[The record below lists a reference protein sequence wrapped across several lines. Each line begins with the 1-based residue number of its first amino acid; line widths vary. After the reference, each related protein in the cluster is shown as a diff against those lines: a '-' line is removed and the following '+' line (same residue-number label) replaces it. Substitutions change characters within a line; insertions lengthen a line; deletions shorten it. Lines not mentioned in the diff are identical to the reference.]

1 MTKKLNMILIL
12 IIKTIPTERR
22 ERWLKNFKK
31 RTRLARRLHF
41 NFYANLIEFIK
52 NIIFSKTFFENYR
65 TSPKDF
71 SRRRKLSFPILILFL
86 INFRKGSYQDELD
99 GFFKVINHE
108 DNFIRFVTDAAI
120 CKARHKVKF
129 EAFIELNRST
139 TTFFYKNSPHQTW
152 NGLNLIG
159 VDGSTAKLPKEDVIS
174 EHFGCLK
181 PHTGDSVPMARIS
194 QMFDVLNKITIDAII
209 APIHIGERD
218 LAIQHILNLTSKDLL
233 LLDRGYPAFWLFK
246 LICSQKSN
254 FCARVPY
261 NTWKITKKFLY
272 SGKYDKIT
280 TFSPSPAAVVKC
292 KELGLDISPL
302 KLRMIRVD
310 LENGTTEILITN
322 LLDEEKY
329 PSDIFGELYFLRWP
343 VEEDY
348 KCMKR
353 RIEIERFSGKSILS
367 VFQDFHSK
375 VFAKNLTSILAYT
388 VKDEID
394 QRYKKRK
401 FPQQINFTQ
410 ALSKMKDNIVLLFQR
425 AEDVVSKIIMS
436 LREIFIVTVEPVRKG
451 RKFPR
456 NHKIGGKEF
465 YPNCKQIR

>member
-1 MTKKLNMILIL
+1 MLNMILIVIL
-12 IIKTIPTERR
+12 LKINSTERR
-22 ERWLKNFKK
+22 EKCLKNFKK
-31 RTRLARRLHF
+31 RTRLARRLLF
-41 NFYANLIEFIK
+41 NFCANLIEFIK
-52 NIIFSKTFFENYR
+52 NIIFSKTFLENNR

-71 SRRRKLSFPILILFL
+71 SRKRKLSFPILILFL

-99 GFFKVINHE
+99 GFFKAVNHE

-129 EAFIELNRST
+129 ESFIELNRST
-139 TTFFYKNSPHQTW
+139 TIFFYKNSPHQTW
-152 NGLNLIG
+152 NGLNLFA

-174 EHFGCLK
+174 EHFGGLN
-181 PHTGDSVPMARIS
+181 PDTGDPVPMARIS
-194 QMFDVLNKITIDAII
+194 QMFDVQNKVTIDAVI
-209 APIHIGERD
+209 APLTIGERD
-218 LAIQHILNLTSKDLL
+218 LAIQHILNLTSNDLL
-233 LLDRGYPAFWLFK
+233 LLDRGYPAFWFFK

-254 FCARVPY
+254 FCARMPY
-261 NTWKITKKFLY
+261 DTWKITKKFFY
-272 SGKYDKIT
+272 SGKYDQIA
-280 TFSPSPAAVVKC
+280 TFSPSPVAIAKC

-322 LLDEEKY
+322 LLDEKKY
-329 PSDIFGELYFLRWP
+329 PFDIFGDLYFLRWP

-353 RIEIERFSGKSILS
+353 RIEIERFSGKSVLS
-367 VFQDFHSK
+367 VFQDFHAK

-425 AEDVVSKIIMS
+425 TGDVVLNIIKS
-436 LREIFIVTVEPVRKG
+436 LREIFILTVEPVRKG